1 MQASRIGLRL
11 ALATASLLVVGAA
24 LIAATSAIALA
35 IDWDIPE
42 GRELKGPAV
51 IYDADGKVLARL
63 KAEVEYRPRELDE
76 ISVHLRNA
84 VIATEDR
91 RFYEHQGVDPVSV
104 ARAVWS
110 NIRSGGIREGGST
123 LTQQYVKTVYL
134 DRRQTLYRKIHEALI
149 SLQLEKERS
158 KDEILEAYLNQV
170 YFGEGAYGAE
180 AAARTYFGKT
190 AAELNRREAATLA
203 SVLSA
208 PTALSPRKDRKAARL
223 RRDVVLDEMVL
234 GGFLTP
240 EERDRAARRRV
251 KVIKPS
257 KPNTVA
263 PYFVEEVR
271 EQLLAKYGDD
281 AVYNGG
287 LRVTTTLDRERQA
300 ALEERVRRNLPS
312 SNRLD
317 AGVAAVDPKTG
328 DIIAAYSGRS
338 FRRSQVDLALGRG
351 TDGRPSGSTFKVFA
365 LATALEEGKTLSST
379 WPAPGQITIGGWSP
393 SGSGGCGS
401 PCTLLEATARS
412 SNTVYAQV
420 AEDVGARDFTQM
432 ARRLGVRQRFRD
444 PYLPEV
450 LGTSDVTPL
459 DMASALATLA
469 NDGVACPAR
478 VITQVRDADGAK
490 MRPPDPRQPGRRE
503 RQAIADRLQELGYRF
518 GDEDHGRCYR
528 ALAPSVARTATK
540 ALEAVVDHGTGTRAK
555 IGRPQAGKTGTSQ
568 RNQEAWFIGYTPDLA
583 MAVAFFDRDA
593 QRTLAGIP
601 GCRGVCFGGDLPAA
615 IWRDAARALLAGV
628 KKADFKE
635 PGRDERRFPDR
646 RRLLPPSADFD
657 GDAAGG
663 DDAEQGE
670 AAEEDASE
678 AENTPDDPPPAQP
691 PEDAESEPPPPDEDE
706 DDDGGIIPLPPPP
719 GPKPPVEGG

>member
-1 MQASRIGLRL
+1 MRPSRIALRL
-11 ALATASLLVVGAA
+11 VVATASLFVVGAA
-24 LIAATSAIALA
+24 LLAATSAIALA
-35 IDWDIPE
+35 IDWNIPE

-51 IYDADGKVLARL
+51 IYDRDGRVLARL
-63 KAEVEYRPRELDE
+63 KAEVEYRPRELDK

-91 RFYEHQGVDPVSV
+91 RFYEHQGVDPLSV
-104 ARAVWS
+104 ARAVLS

-134 DRRQTLYRKIHEALI
+134 DRRQSLYRKVREALI

-158 KDEILEAYLNQV
+158 KEEILEAYLNQV

-203 SVLSA
+203 SVLTA
-208 PTALSPRKDRKAARL
+208 PTARSPRKDRKAARV
-223 RRDVVLDEMVL
+223 RRDVVLDEMVAA
-234 GGFLTP
+234 GFLTP
-240 EERDRAARRRV
+240 EERDRAARR
-251 KVIKPS
+251 KVAVV
-257 KPNTVA
+257 KPNKPATVA

-271 EQLLAKYGDD
+271 EQLLAKYGVD

-287 LRVTTTLDRERQA
+287 LRVTTTLDRQRQG
-300 ALEERVRRNLPS
+300 ALEVQVRRNLPS
-312 SNRLD
+312 SDRLD
-317 AGVAAVDPKTG
+317 AGVAAVDPATG
-328 DIIAAYSGRS
+328 DVVAAYAGRS
-338 FRRSQVDLALGRG
+338 FERSQVDLALGRG

-365 LATALEEGKTLSST
+365 LATALEEGKTLST
-379 WPAPGQITIGGWSP
+379 AYPAPGQITIGGWSP

-401 PCTLLEATARS
+401 PCTLLQATARS
-412 SNTVYAQV
+412 ANTVYAQV

-459 DMASALATLA
+459 DMASAMATLA

-478 VITQVRDADGAK
+478 VITQVRDADGTK
-490 MRPPDPRQPGRRE
+490 LEPPDPRQPGRKE
-503 RQAIADRLQELGYRF
+503 RNAIADRLRQLGYRF
-518 GDEDHGRCYR
+518 GDEDDGRCYR
-528 ALAPSVARTATK
+528 AIAPSVARTTTQ
-540 ALEAVVDHGTGTRAK
+540 ALEAVVDDGTGTRAN

-568 RNQEAWFIGYTPDLA
+568 RNQEAWFIGYTPNLA
-583 MAVAFFDRDA
+583 MAVAFFDRDS

-615 IWRDAARALLAGV
+615 IWRDAARALLQGV
-628 KKADFKE
+628 KKEDFKQ

-646 RRLLPPSADFD
+646 RRLQPPAFSGGSTTD
-657 GDAAGG
+657 GDPDVQTDAPG
-663 DDAEQGE
+663 DEPGDPATEPPPT
-670 AAEEDASE
+670 A
-678 AENTPDDPPPAQP
+678 PPPAE
-691 PEDAESEPPPPDEDE
+691 PEPEPPPPDEE
-706 DDDGGIIPLPPPP
+706 PDDGGILPLPPPP
-719 GPKPPVEGG
+719 GGA

>member
-1 MQASRIGLRL
+1 MRLGLRL
-11 ALATASLLVVGAA
+11 TIAAASLLVVAAA
-24 LIAATSAIALA
+24 LLAATSAIALA

-42 GRELKGPAV
+42 GHELKGPAV
-51 IYDADGKVLARL
+51 VYDRDGKVLARL
-63 KAEVEYRPRELDE
+63 RAEVEYRPRNLDE

-104 ARAVWS
+104 LRAVWS
-110 NIRSGGIREGGST
+110 NVRSGSIREGGST

-134 DRRQTLYRKIHEALI
+134 DRQQTLYRKVREALI
-149 SLQLEKERS
+149 SLQLEKERT

-208 PTALSPRKDRKAARL
+208 PTALSPRKDRKAARV
-223 RRDVVLDEMVL
+223 RRDIVLDEMVRA
-234 GGFLTP
+234 GFITP
-240 EERDRAARRRV
+240 EEREVAARRKV
-251 KVIKPS
+251 KLVKPKKTDS
-257 KPNTVA
+257 DA

-271 EQLLAKYGDD
+271 EQLLERYGDE

-287 LRVTTTLDRERQA
+287 LRVTTTLDRRRQA
-300 ALEERVRRNLPS
+300 ALEERVRRNLPDS
-312 SNRLD
+312 DRLD
-317 AGVAAVDPKTG
+317 AGVAAVDPATG
-328 DIIAAYSGRS
+328 DVIAAYSGRS

-379 WPAPGQITIGGWSP
+379 FPAPGQITIGGWSP
-393 SGSGGCGS
+393 RGSGGCGS
-401 PCTLLEATARS
+401 PCTLLQATARS

-420 AEDVGARDFTQM
+420 AASVGARDFTRM
-432 ARRLGVRQRFRD
+432 ARRLGVRQRFRN
-444 PYLPEV
+444 PSLPEV

-478 VITQVRDADGAK
+478 VITQVRDADGTK
-490 MRPPDPRQPGRRE
+490 LRPPDPRQPGAKERR
-503 RQAIADRLQELGYRF
+503 RIANRLEGLGYRF

-528 ALAPSVARTATK
+528 AVAPSIARTVTK
-540 ALEAVVDHGTGTRAK
+540 ALEAVVDGGTGRRAD
-555 IGRPQAGKTGTSQ
+555 IGRPQAGKTGTTQ
-568 RNQEAWFIGYTPDLA
+568 RNAEAWFIGYTPDLA
-583 MAVAFFDRDA
+583 MAVAFFDREA

-601 GCRGVCFGGDLPAA
+601 GCRGVCYGGDLPAA
-615 IWRDAARALLAGV
+615 IWRDAARALLQGV
-628 KKADFKE
+628 RKTDFKE
-635 PGRDERRFPDR
+635 PGADERKFPDR
-646 RRLLPPSADFD
+646 RRLQPP
-657 GDAAGG
+657 AASGAG
-663 DDAEQGE
+663 DDSGAGDVEESEGP
-670 AAEEDASE
+670 AEEDR
-678 AENTPDDPPPAQP
+678 TPTEPPPATAP
-691 PEDAESEPPPPDEDE
+691 PEPEPEPSPEDDEP
-706 DDDGGIIPLPPPP
+706 DDDGGILPLPPPP
-719 GPKPPVEGG
+719 DRP

>member
-1 MQASRIGLRL
+1 MRASRLALRL
-11 ALATASLLVVGAA
+11 AISAISLVVVGAA
-24 LIAATSAIALA
+24 LLAASSAIALA
-35 IDWDIPE
+35 IDWEIPE

-51 IYDADGKVLARL
+51 VYDRDGKVLARL
-63 KAEVEYRPRELDE
+63 KSEVEYRPRKLDE

-91 RFYEHQGVDPVSV
+91 RFYEHQGVDPLSV

-110 NIRSGGIREGGST
+110 NVRSGGIREGGST

-134 DRRQTLYRKIHEALI
+134 NPKQTLYRKVREALI

-208 PTALSPRKDRKAARL
+208 PTSLSPRKDRKAARG
-223 RRDVVLDEMVL
+223 RRDIVLGEMVQA
-234 GGFLTP
+234 GFITAQQ
-240 EERDRAARRRV
+240 RDVAARRGV
-251 KVIKPS
+251 KLVKPRRQS
-257 KPNTVA
+257 NPA

-271 EQLLAKYGDD
+271 RQLLARYGDD

-287 LRVTTTLDRERQA
+287 LRVTTTLDTERQA
-300 ALEERVRRNLPS
+300 ALEDRVRRQLPQS
-312 SNRLD
+312 DRLD
-317 AGVAAVDPKTG
+317 AGVAAVEPATG
-328 DIIAAYSGRS
+328 DVLAAYSGRD
-338 FRRSQVDLALGRG
+338 FTRSQVDLAFGRG
-351 TDGRPSGSTFKVFA
+351 SDGRPSGSTFKVFA
-365 LATALEEGKTLSST
+365 LTTALEEGKTLAST
-379 WPAPGQITIGGWSP
+379 YAAPSQITIGGWSP
-393 SGSGGCGS
+393 RGSGGCGS
-401 PCTLLEATARS
+401 PCTLLQATARS

-432 ARRLGVRQRFRD
+432 ARRLGVRQRFPE

-478 VITQVRDADGAK
+478 VITQVRDADGTK
-490 MRPPDPRQPGRRE
+490 LRPPDPRQPGRKE
-503 RQAIADRLQELGYRF
+503 RARLDKHLRSLGYRF

-528 ALAPSVARTATK
+528 AVAPSVARTATQ
-540 ALEAVVDHGTGTRAK
+540 ALEAVVEYGTGTRAD
-555 IGRPQAGKTGTSQ
+555 IGRPQAGKTGTTQ

-601 GCRGVCFGGDLPAA
+601 GCSGVCYGGDLPAA
-615 IWRDAARALLAGV
+615 IWRDAARALLRGV
-628 KKADFKE
+628 PKTDFKE

-646 RRLLPPSADFD
+646 RRLQPPAFS
-657 GDAAGG
+657 GG
-663 DDAEQGE
+663 SDAEGDG
-670 AAEEDASE
+670 AE
-678 AENTPDDPPPAQP
+678 AEPPGEEQGDPPTEPPPTAPPPAE
-691 PEDAESEPPPPDEDE
+691 PEPEEPPPEEEP
-706 DDDGGIIPLPPPP
+706 DDDGILPLPPPP
-719 GPKPPVEGG
+719 GG